1 MDAHLASLPNGGQD
15 AIGTKWGAGDIMYRD
30 INGDGRITEGSTLS
44 DPGDRRIIGN
54 NSPRFRFGLDLGAQ
68 WKGFDLRIFF
78 QGVMKRDAWLGD
90 NMFWGAN
97 GGMWQATCFT
107 SHLDYFRPEGDP
119 EGANL
124 DAYFPRPLAN
134 NYGKNQK
141 TQTGYLQNAAYMR
154 LKNLQ
159 IGYTLPNRITQKVG
173 MSNVRIFFSGENL
186 FTISGLPDGF
196 DPETIY
202 SGYGASWG
210 VQSGKSYPLSRTF
223 STGISVN
230 F

>member
-1 MDAHLASLPNGGQD
+1 
-15 AIGTKWGAGDIMYRD
+15 
-30 INGDGRITEGSTLS
+30 
-44 DPGDRRIIGN
+44 
-54 NSPRFRFGLDLGAQ
+54 
-68 WKGFDLRIFF
+68 
-78 QGVMKRDAWLGD
+78 
-90 NMFWGAN
+90 
-97 GGMWQATCFT
+97 
-107 SHLDYFRPEGDP
+107 
-119 EGANL
+119 
-124 DAYFPRPLAN
+124 
-134 NYGKNQK
+134 
-141 TQTGYLQNAAYMR
+141 MR

-186 FTISGLPDGF
+186 FTVSGLPDGF